1 MVQTVIKAI
10 GDLKMASH
18 DDWGREQCRLLGI
31 VHRYTKTSKCE
42 WYRGGQDS
50 RRHCLLNRPDIGSP
64 RFYSVLLPTGGWWC
78 WGWTKGY
85 LYIDILTQCST
96 LILIFDRPLFIARSS
111 SVADNTWDIMSILF
125 YESRKQNDNST
136 MNFNDQ
142 LLSCSFF
149 LLPYRVGYS
158 NGILQIDGGSSSA
171 NGAKTSSG
179 SSQILRVSPQTLVY
193 LELSPDFCRANIT
206 AGMFRFPNLIQMPF
220 LRCVHIY
227 KLEIFF
233 FFRNKRNER

>member
-1 MVQTVIKAI
+1 MSSFGNRTQIHKDFKVWMISGRPRFATPLPIESPRYWV
-10 GDLKMASH
+10 ASFLFCFIT
-18 DDWGREQCRLLGI
+18 DWGVVVLG
-31 VHRYTKTSKCE
+31 
-42 WYRGGQDS
+42 
-50 RRHCLLNRPDIGSP
+50 
-64 RFYSVLLPTGGWWC
+64 
-78 WGWTKGY
+78 WGWKKGY